1 MKVWHIVP
9 KQELLIPLDA
19 DHTVCVEEICVSPAE
34 HAWQVRTQSDR
45 AVADM
50 TLLRRKV
57 CSRLALTGKVDVVH
71 QVMAIHH
78 GGDLPLAAAGD
89 DEGLRSVANVYTD
102 DLDGYDIPHEDCYDS
117 LYEEDAELFDEDYKK
132 ACKAA
137 CDGGSS
143 RSSSAPAGGG
153 GGAGASGDGG
163 NGRVWYGKAFGGD
176 VTPITEI
183 LGEERNNVVIKGK
196 IVKLEFRELKSK
208 RILLS
213 FQIADSTNGISARQF
228 LTVGNGGGKFR
239 QKNAMSADEYAT
251 FSQRMKVGAY
261 VRMRG
266 DVVYDTY
273 VNDYVFNANDIMAD
287 DEGVTVEREDNNPT
301 PRVELHLHTVM
312 SDMDALIT
320 VKQLIKTIKKWG
332 HPAIAVTD
340 HGVVQSFPLLQELST
355 DKTNNIKVI
364 YGMEGYLFDEKID
377 QSYHIIILAKNQ
389 VGIRNLYKLVSISHL
404 KYIYRGRPRIPRA
417 VLNEYREGLILGS
430 ACEAGELVRSMVQ
443 KKLPYEELKKIADYY
458 DYLEIQPLTNNSFLV
473 REGYVPDDEGLR
485 DINRTILRIG
495 DELGKMTVATC
506 DAHFL
511 NPEDKIYREILM
523 TGKGFKDA
531 QFQPDLYLRTT
542 DEMLEEFAYLGEE
555 RAREVVITN
564 PNKVNDMIGDV
575 RPVPKET
582 LYFPQI
588 AGSSEALKSMCYE
601 KAHKIYGDPLPQIVE
616 DRLIEE
622 FTSILGHGFGVLYY
636 IAHKLVKHSN
646 DDGYLVGSRGSVGSS
661 FVATMSDVTEVN
673 PLPPHYVCPN
683 CQWSQFFTKG
693 EVGGGFDLPDKKC
706 PHCGADLHK
715 DGHNIPF
722 AIFLGF
728 DGDKVPDI
736 DLNFSGEYHPKAH
749 KYTEELFGKDNVFR
763 AGTIGAVKD
772 KTAYGYVMKW
782 AAARGMQVNDA
793 YVNSLVSG
801 CTGVKSTTGQHPG
814 GVMVIP
820 RDMDVHHF
828 TPVQYPANKK
838 DSGII
843 TTHFDYHS
851 IEGRLV
857 KLDILGHD
865 DPTVIRMLEDMTGVD
880 AKTIPFDDPATMSLF
895 SSPKA
900 LGVTE
905 EELGSKVGSLGIPEF
920 GTSFVRKMLVDTKPK
935 TFSELV
941 RISGFSHGTDVWLNN
956 AQDLITSGTVQ
967 LKEAISTRD
976 DIMNYLIQHGIKPKT
991 SFKVME
997 NVRKG
1002 KGIDKLNKLGQ
1013 KTSNYEEELKEG
1025 HIPQWFI
1032 DSCHKIGYLFP
1043 RAHAVA
1049 YVMMAFRIAWFK
1061 INYPLAYY
1069 AAFFTIRAKAFKL
1082 SAMIHGLEGQRQA
1095 MKDIMAKG
1103 KSATKIDMD
1112 LYSSLE
1118 LAVEMSLRGYS
1129 FMNVDISR
1137 SDATRFTIC
1146 EGKILPPFTAIDGL
1160 GVSVAEQIVS
1170 ARSEAPFS
1178 SKADLKIRGK
1188 VPQPALELMAEEG
1201 CLGDLPED
1209 EQIDLFA
1216 M

>member
-9 KQELLIPLDA
+9 KQELMIPIA
-19 DHTVCVEEICVSPAE
+19 DGQYAAVEEICASHMGKKWHV
-34 HAWQVRTQSDR
+34 QMQSACEISDMDGLKN
-45 AVADM
+45 AVCRQ
-50 TLLRRKV
+50 LSLE
-57 CSRLALTGKVDVVH
+57 GEVDVACRVA
-71 QVMAIHH
+71 AIHH
-78 GGDLPLAAAGD
+78 GGDMPLALPED
-89 DEGLRSVANVYTD
+89 DPIHEIASISVD
-102 DLDGYDIPHEDCYDS
+102 DMDGYDIPHEDCYESIYSEDDD
-117 LYEEDAELFDEDYKK
+117 LYDEEYRK
-132 ACKAA
+132 ACKSAEN
-137 CDGGSS
+137 GETLGSTS
-143 RSSSAPAGGG
+143 RSAPAGGSENSRVWLG
-153 GGAGASGDGG
+153 RAFSGDVLSI
-163 NGRVWYGKAFGGD
+163 ND
-176 VTPITEI
+176 VQ
-183 LGEERNNVVIKGK
+183 GEERNDVIFRGKVVK
-196 IVKLEFRELKSK
+196 VEFRELKSK
-208 RILLS
+208 RILLT
-213 FQIADSTNGISARQF
+213 FQLADASNGISAK
-228 LTVGNGGGKFR
+228 KFIDVTSQAAGSKYR
-239 QKNAMSADEYAT
+239 RKNTMTADEYDHLT
-251 FSQRMKVGAY
+251 QQLRTGAH
-261 VRMRG
+261 VRVRG
-266 DVVYDTY
+266 NVQYDNY
-273 VNDYVFNANDIMAD
+273 QNDYVLNVNDIIA
-287 DEGVTVEREDNNPT
+287 DEGNTVEREDHNPT

-320 VKQLIKTIKKWG
+320 VKQLIKTVKKWH

-340 HGVVQSFPLLQELST
+340 HGVVQSFPLLQEIST

-364 YGMEGYLFDEKID
+364 YGMEGYLFDDKID

-404 KYIYRGRPRIPRA
+404 KYIYRGRPRIPRS

-458 DYLEIQPLTNNSFLV
+458 DYLEIQPITNNQFLV
-473 REGYVPDDEGLR
+473 REGFVADDEGLR
-485 DINRTILRIG
+485 NINRTILKIG

-531 QFQPDLYLRTT
+531 QYQPDLYFRTT
-542 DEMLEEFAYLGEE
+542 DEMLAEFSYLGEE

-564 PNKVNDMIGDV
+564 PNKVNDWIDHV

-588 AGSSEALKSMCYE
+588 AGSSEALKNMCYE
-601 KAHKIYGDPLPQIVE
+601 KAHQIYGDPLPQIVA
-616 DRLIEE
+616 DRLTEE
-622 FTSILGHGFGVLYY
+622 LTSILGHGFGVLYY

-661 FVATMSDVTEVN
+661 FVATMSDITEVN
-673 PLPPHYVCPN
+673 PLPPHYVCPH
-683 CQWSQFFTKG
+683 CQYSQFFTKG
-693 EVGGGFDLPDKKC
+693 EVGGGFDLPDKSC
-706 PHCGADLHK
+706 PHCGTSLQK
-715 DGHNIPF
+715 NGHNIPF

-782 AAARGMQVNDA
+782 AEARGINVNDA
-793 YVNSLVSG
+793 YINSLVNG

-828 TPVQYPANKK
+828 TPVQYPANKR

-865 DPTVIRMLEDMTGVD
+865 DPTVIRMLEDMTGVS
-880 AKTIPFDDPATMSLF
+880 AKTISFDDPETMSLF
-895 SSPKA
+895 SSTKA
-900 LGVTE
+900 LGITPE
-905 EELGSKVGSLGIPEF
+905 QLGSKVGSLGIPEF
-920 GTSFVRKMLVDTKPK
+920 GTAFVRKMLVDTHPK

-956 AQDLITSGTVQ
+956 AQDLITSGTVP
-967 LKEAISTRD
+967 LKEAVSTRD
-976 DIMNYLIQHGIKPKT
+976 DIMNYLIQHDIKPKT

-1013 KTSNYEEELKEG
+1013 KTTDYEGELKAG

-1032 DSCHKIGYLFP
+1032 DSCQKIGYLFP

-1082 SAMIHGLEGQRQA
+1082 TAMIHGLEGQRQA
-1095 MKDIMAKG
+1095 MKAIEAKG
-1103 KSATKIDMD
+1103 KSASKIEQD
-1112 LYSSLE
+1112 LYASLE
-1118 LAVEMSLRGYS
+1118 LAVEMSLRGFS
-1129 FMNVDISR
+1129 FMNVDIRHS
-1137 SDATRFTIC
+1137 AAAQFTIC
-1146 EGKILPPFTAIDGL
+1146 DGKILPPLTAIDGL
-1160 GVSVAEQIVS
+1160 GENVAEQIVT
-1170 ARSEAPFS
+1170 ARAKAPFS
-1178 SKADLKIRGK
+1178 SKADLKLRGK
-1188 VPQPALELMAEEG
+1188 ASQSLVDIMTEEG

>member
-1 MKVWHIVP
+1 MKIWHIVP
-9 KQELLIPLDA
+9 KKEFSIAIDDSHNVLV
-19 DHTVCVEEICVSPAE
+19 HEICAE
-34 HAWQVRTQSDR
+34 DPGPRWHVRTKSDWPVTDTDVLKQ
-45 AVADM
+45 AVCQALQLPGDV
-50 TLLRRKV
+50 TLENEVEFIR
-57 CSRLALTGKVDVVH
+57 
-71 QVMAIHH
+71 H
-78 GGDLPLAAAGD
+78 GGDIPLSQTEA
-89 DEGLRSVANVYTD
+89 EWNSVAQVSCD
-102 DLDGYDIPHEDCYDS
+102 DMDGYSIPHEDIYDVN
-117 LYEEDAELFDEDYKK
+117 DDEDWLKDDPEYQK
-132 ACKAA
+132 ACAA
-137 CDGGSS
+137 AAGNGKESSTANHSSKKGNGSS
-143 RSSSAPAGGG
+143 PTKSDS
-153 GGAGASGDGG
+153 
-163 NGRVWYGKAFGGD
+163 RVWLGKYVDGD
-176 VTPITEI
+176 VTPINDVM
-183 LGEERNNVVIKGK
+183 GEERPDVIFRGK
-196 IVKLEFRELKSK
+196 LVKVEFRETKTK
-208 RILLS
+208 RIILN
-213 FQIADSTNGISARQF
+213 FQMADKTNGISAQKF
-228 LTVGNGGGKFR
+228 LDIGGGSNSKYR
-239 QKNAMSADEYAT
+239 RRNMITAEELDALKGN
-251 FSQRMKVGAY
+251 MKEGTW
-261 VRMRG
+261 VRVHG
-266 DVVYDTY
+266 DVKFSDYL
-273 VNDYVFNANDIMAD
+273 NDYVLNVDSIMPSKGGA
-287 DEGVTVEREDNNPT
+287 VEREDTNPT

-320 VKQLIKTIKKWG
+320 VKQLIKTVKKWH

-340 HGVVQSFPLLQELST
+340 HGVVQSFPLLQEIST
-355 DKTNNIKVI
+355 DKTNNVKVI
-364 YGMEGYLFDEKID
+364 YGMEGYLFDTKID
-377 QSYHIIILAKNQ
+377 ESYHIVILAKNQ
-389 VGIRNLYKLVSISHL
+389 IGIRNLYKLVSISHL

-443 KKLPYEELKKIADYY
+443 KQLPYEQLLKIASYY
-458 DYLEIQPLTNNSFLV
+458 DYLEIQPLTNNQFLV
-473 REGYVPDDEGLR
+473 REGLVKDEEGLR
-485 DINRTILRIG
+485 NINRTIIRLA

-531 QFQPDLYLRTT
+531 QYQPDLYFRTT
-542 DEMLEEFAYLGEE
+542 DEMLKEFSYLGED

-564 PNKVNDMIGDV
+564 PNKINDMIDDV

-588 AGSSEALKSMCYE
+588 AGSSEALKKMCYD
-601 KAHKIYGDPLPQIVE
+601 KAHQIYGDPLPQIVE
-616 DRLIEE
+616 DRLTEE

-661 FVATMSDVTEVN
+661 FVATMSDITEVN
-673 PLPPHYVCPN
+673 PLPPHYVCPQ
-683 CQWSQFFTKG
+683 CQYSEFFTYG
-693 EVGGGFDLPDKKC
+693 EYGGGFDLPDKKC
-706 PHCGADLHK
+706 PKCGAELK
-715 DGHNIPF
+715 KNGHNIPF

-763 AGTIGAVKD
+763 AGTTGVVQD

-782 AAARGMQVNDA
+782 ADARGIKVNDA
-793 YVNSLVSG
+793 YVNSLVAG
-801 CTGVKSTTGQHPG
+801 CTGVKNTTGQHPG

-865 DPTVIRMLEDMTGVD
+865 DPTVIRMLEDLTGIK
-880 AKTIPFDDPATMSLF
+880 ATTIPFDDPATMSLF
-895 SSPKA
+895 SSTKA
-900 LGVTE
+900 LGLTP
-905 EELGSKVGSLGIPEF
+905 EELGSQVGSLGIPEF
-920 GTSFVRKMLVDTKPK
+920 GTPFVRQMLVDTKPK

-956 AQDLITSGTVQ
+956 AQDLIRDKVVP
-967 LKEAISTRD
+967 LKEAVSTRD

-1002 KGIDKLNKLGQ
+1002 KGIDKLNKAGQ
-1013 KTSNYEEELKEG
+1013 KTTDYEGELKAG
-1025 HIPQWFI
+1025 NIPQWFI

-1049 YVMMAFRIAWFK
+1049 YVMMAFRIAWYK

-1082 SAMIHGLEGQRQA
+1082 SAMIHGLDTQVKV
-1095 MKDIMAKG
+1095 MKEIKAQG
-1103 KSATKIDMD
+1103 KSASKIDQD
-1112 LYSSLE
+1112 LYSALE
-1118 LAVEMSLRGYS
+1118 LAKEMSLRGYS
-1129 FMNVDISR
+1129 FMNVDIKR
-1137 SDATRFTIC
+1137 SAATKFTVC
-1146 EGKILPPFTAIDGL
+1146 DGKILPPFTAIDGL
-1160 GVSVAEQIVS
+1160 GANVAEQIVA
-1170 ARSEAPFS
+1170 ARDERPFT

-1188 VPQPALELMAEEG
+1188 VSKSLVDAMTTEG
-1201 CLGDLPED
+1201 CLDDLPED
-1209 EQIDLFA
+1209 EQLDLFA

>member
-9 KQELLIPLDA
+9 KNDILIPVDGGRSVTVASIAA
-19 DHTVCVEEICVSPAE
+19 DLAG
-34 HAWQVRTQSDR
+34 HAWHVRTESPY
-45 AVADM
+45 AIGDM
-50 TLLRRKV
+50 DLLRDRVSRKLGLDGTV
-57 CSRLALTGKVDVVH
+57 SVEHRVTSVF
-71 QVMAIHH
+71 H
-78 GGDLPLAAAGD
+78 GGDMSLAVPDNDPL
-89 DEGLRSVANVYTD
+89 RQVADISTD
-102 DLDGYDIPHEDCYDS
+102 DMEGYGIPHEDCYDS
-117 LYEEDAELFDEDYKK
+117 IYDVDDELYADEDYKK
-132 ACKAA
+132 ACQSASQPGTGSTRT
-137 CDGGSS
+137 GGK
-143 RSSSAPAGGG
+143 
-153 GGAGASGDGG
+153 ASGTKTGG
-163 NGRVWYGKAFGGD
+163 DSRVWMGRAFGGD
-176 VTPITEI
+176 VVAINDV
-183 LGEERNNVVIKGK
+183 LGEEQNDVILKGK
-196 IVKLEFRELKSK
+196 VVKVEFRELKSK
-208 RILLS
+208 RILLT
-213 FQIADSTNGISARQF
+213 FQMADSTNGISAKKF
-228 LTVGNGGGKFR
+228 LDVSNQGGGGKFR
-239 QKNAMSADEYAT
+239 RKNTLTPEEYDNLV
-251 FSQRMKVGAY
+251 KKLKPGVY
-261 VRMRG
+261 VRVHG
-266 DVVYDTY
+266 NIQYDNY
-273 VNDYVFNANDIMAD
+273 QNDYVLMAYD
-287 DEGVTVEREDNNPT
+287 MMEADGGTVEREDHNPT

-332 HPAIAVTD
+332 HPAVAVTD
-340 HGVVQSFPLLQELST
+340 HGVVQSFPLLQEIST
-355 DKTNNIKVI
+355 DKTNNVKVI
-364 YGMEGYLFDEKID
+364 YGMEGYLFDDKID

-389 VGIRNLYKLVSISHL
+389 IGIRNLYKLVSISHL

-417 VLNEYREGLILGS
+417 VLSEYREGLILGS

-443 KKLPYEELKKIADYY
+443 KKLPYEELKKIASFY
-458 DYLEIQPLTNNSFLV
+458 DYLEIQPLTNNGFLV
-473 REGYVPDDEGLR
+473 REGFVADEEGLR
-485 DINRTILRIG
+485 DINRTILKLG
-495 DELGKMTVATC
+495 DDLGKLTVATC
-506 DAHFL
+506 DAHFM

-531 QFQPDLYLRTT
+531 EFQPDLYLRTT
-542 DEMLEEFAYLGEE
+542 DEMLAEFAYLGEE

-564 PNKVNDMIGDV
+564 PNKINDMIDDC

-588 AGSSEALKSMCYE
+588 AGSSEALKNMCYK
-601 KAHKIYGDPLPQIVE
+601 KAHEIYGDPLPKIVE
-616 DRLIEE
+616 DRLEEE

-661 FVATMSDVTEVN
+661 FVATMSDITEVN
-673 PLPPHYVCPN
+673 PLPPHYVCPK
-683 CQWSQFFTKG
+683 CQWSEFFTHG
-693 EVGGGFDLPDKKC
+693 EVGGGFDLPDKVCPKC
-706 PHCGADLHK
+706 GTPLHK
-715 DGHNIPF
+715 NGHNIPF

-782 AAARGMQVNDA
+782 AEAKGIKVNDA
-793 YVNSLVSG
+793 YVNSLVAG
-801 CTGVKSTTGQHPG
+801 CTGIKNTTGQHPG

-865 DPTVIRMLEDMTGVD
+865 DPTVIRMLEDMTGIK
-880 AKTIPFDDPATMSLF
+880 ATTIPFDDPATLSLF
-895 SSPKA
+895 SSTKA
-900 LGVTE
+900 LGVTP

-920 GTSFVRKMLVDTKPK
+920 GTSFVRQMLVDTKPK

-956 AQDLITSGTVQ
+956 AQDLITSGTVP
-967 LKEAISTRD
+967 LKEAVSTRD

-1013 KTSNYEEELKEG
+1013 KTTDYEGELKAG

-1049 YVMMAFRIAWFK
+1049 YVMMAFRIAWYK
-1061 INYPLAYY
+1061 INQPLAYY
-1069 AAFFTIRAKAFKL
+1069 CAFLTIRAKAFKL
-1082 SAMIHGLEGQRQA
+1082 SAMIHGLEGQERA
-1095 MKDIMAKG
+1095 MKEIAAKG
-1103 KSATKIDMD
+1103 KSASKIEQD
-1112 LYSSLE
+1112 LYSALE
-1118 LAVEMSLRGYS
+1118 LAKEMSLRGFS
-1129 FMNVDISR
+1129 FMNVDINR
-1137 SDATRFTIC
+1137 SAATKFTIC
-1146 EGKILPPFTAIDGL
+1146 DGKILPPFTAIDGL
-1160 GVSVAEQIVS
+1160 GANVAEQIVS
-1170 ARSEAPFS
+1170 AREQAPFS
-1178 SKADLKIRGK
+1178 SKADLKMRGK
-1188 VPQPALELMAEEG
+1188 VSQSLVDVMSQEG

>member
-1 MKVWHIVP
+1 M
-9 KQELLIPLDA
+9 
-19 DHTVCVEEICVSPAE
+19 
-34 HAWQVRTQSDR
+34 
-45 AVADM
+45 
-50 TLLRRKV
+50 
-57 CSRLALTGKVDVVH
+57 
-71 QVMAIHH
+71 
-78 GGDLPLAAAGD
+78 
-89 DEGLRSVANVYTD
+89 
-102 DLDGYDIPHEDCYDS
+102 
-117 LYEEDAELFDEDYKK
+117 
-132 ACKAA
+132 
-137 CDGGSS
+137 
-143 RSSSAPAGGG
+143 
-153 GGAGASGDGG
+153 
-163 NGRVWYGKAFGGD
+163 
-176 VTPITEI
+176 
-183 LGEERNNVVIKGK
+183 
-196 IVKLEFRELKSK
+196 
-208 RILLS
+208 
-213 FQIADSTNGISARQF
+213 
-228 LTVGNGGGKFR
+228 
-239 QKNAMSADEYAT
+239 
-251 FSQRMKVGAY
+251 
-261 VRMRG
+261 
-266 DVVYDTY
+266 
-273 VNDYVFNANDIMAD
+273 
-287 DEGVTVEREDNNPT
+287 
-301 PRVELHLHTVM
+301 
-312 SDMDALIT
+312 
-320 VKQLIKTIKKWG
+320 
-332 HPAIAVTD
+332 
-340 HGVVQSFPLLQELST
+340 
-355 DKTNNIKVI
+355 
-364 YGMEGYLFDEKID
+364 
-377 QSYHIIILAKNQ
+377 
-389 VGIRNLYKLVSISHL
+389 
-404 KYIYRGRPRIPRA
+404 
-417 VLNEYREGLILGS
+417 
-430 ACEAGELVRSMVQ
+430 
-443 KKLPYEELKKIADYY
+443 
-458 DYLEIQPLTNNSFLV
+458 
-473 REGYVPDDEGLR
+473 
-485 DINRTILRIG
+485 
-495 DELGKMTVATC
+495 
-506 DAHFL
+506 
-511 NPEDKIYREILM
+511 
-523 TGKGFKDA
+523 
-531 QFQPDLYLRTT
+531 
-542 DEMLEEFAYLGEE
+542 
-555 RAREVVITN
+555 
-564 PNKVNDMIGDV
+564 
-575 RPVPKET
+575 
-582 LYFPQI
+582 
-588 AGSSEALKSMCYE
+588 
-601 KAHKIYGDPLPQIVE
+601 
-616 DRLIEE
+616 
-622 FTSILGHGFGVLYY
+622 
-636 IAHKLVKHSN
+636 
-646 DDGYLVGSRGSVGSS
+646 
-661 FVATMSDVTEVN
+661 
-673 PLPPHYVCPN
+673 
-683 CQWSQFFTKG
+683 
-693 EVGGGFDLPDKKC
+693 
-706 PHCGADLHK
+706 
-715 DGHNIPF
+715 
-722 AIFLGF
+722 
-728 DGDKVPDI
+728 
-736 DLNFSGEYHPKAH
+736 NFSGEYHPKAH

-895 SSPKA
+895 STPKA

-1095 MKDIMAKG
+1095 MKDILAKG

>member
-9 KQELLIPLDA
+9 KNDILIPVDGGQ
-19 DHTVCVEEICVSPAE
+19 TV
-34 HAWQVRTQSDR
+34 
-45 AVADM
+45 AVASIAADVEGHWWKVKTESSYALGDM
-50 TLLRRKV
+50 DLLRDRVCRKLGLEGNV
-57 CSRLALTGKVDVVH
+57 SVEH
-71 QVMAIHH
+71 QVTSVFH
-78 GGDLPLAAAGD
+78 GGDMSLAVPENDPLRQIAD
-89 DEGLRSVANVYTD
+89 ISTD
-102 DLDGYDIPHEDCYDS
+102 DLEGYGIPHEDSYEALYDVDEE
-117 LYEEDAELFDEDYKK
+117 LYQDEDYKK
-132 ACKAA
+132 ACQCASVSSCSVTKESKGSGTKT
-137 CDGGSS
+137 GGDS
-143 RSSSAPAGGG
+143 
-153 GGAGASGDGG
+153 
-163 NGRVWYGKAFGGD
+163 RVWMGRAFGGQPVPIND
-176 VTPITEI
+176 V
-183 LGEERNNVVIKGK
+183 LGEEQNDVVLQGK
-196 IVKLEFRELKSK
+196 VVKVEFRELKSK
-208 RILLS
+208 RILLT
-213 FQIADSTNGISARQF
+213 FQMADSTNGISAKKF
-228 LTVGNGGGKFR
+228 LDVSNQGGGGKFR
-239 QKNAMSADEYAT
+239 RKNTMTPEEYDCLKT
-251 FSQRMKVGAY
+251 KLQPGAY
-261 VRMRG
+261 VRIHG
-266 DVVYDTY
+266 NIQYDNY
-273 VNDYVFNANDIMAD
+273 QNDYVFMAYD
-287 DEGVTVEREDNNPT
+287 MMAADGGTVEREDNNPT

-320 VKQLIKTIKKWG
+320 VKQLIKTVKKWH
-332 HPAIAVTD
+332 HPAVAVTD
-340 HGVVQSFPLLQELST
+340 HGVVQSFPLLQEIST
-355 DKTNNIKVI
+355 DKSNGVKVI
-364 YGMEGYLFDEKID
+364 YGVEGYLFDDKID

-389 VGIRNLYKLVSISHL
+389 TGIRNLYKLVSISHL

-417 VLNEYREGLILGS
+417 VLDEYREGLILGS

-458 DYLEIQPLTNNSFLV
+458 DYLEIQPLTNNGFLV
-473 REGYVPDDEGLR
+473 REGYVADEEGLR
-485 DINRTILRIG
+485 DINRTILKIG

-506 DAHFL
+506 DAHFM

-531 QFQPDLYLRTT
+531 EFQPDLYLRTT
-542 DEMLEEFAYLGEE
+542 DEMLEEFSYLGED

-564 PNKVNDMIGDV
+564 PNKVNDMIDDC
-575 RPVPKET
+575 RPIPKET

-588 AGSSEALKSMCYE
+588 AGSSEALKHMCYE
-601 KAHKIYGDPLPQIVE
+601 KAHEIYGTPLPKVVE
-616 DRLIEE
+616 DRLEEE

-661 FVATMSDVTEVN
+661 FVATMSGITEVN
-673 PLPPHYVCPN
+673 PLPPHYVCPK
-683 CQWSQFFTKG
+683 CHWSHFYTKG
-693 EVGGGFDLPDKKC
+693 EYGGGFDLPDKTC
-706 PHCGADLHK
+706 PECGEPLLK
-715 DGHNIPF
+715 NGHNIPF

-782 AAARGMQVNDA
+782 AEAKGIKVNDA

-801 CTGVKSTTGQHPG
+801 CTGIKNTTGQHPG

-865 DPTVIRMLEDMTGVD
+865 DPTVIRMLEDMTHIK
-880 AKTIPFDDPATMSLF
+880 ATTIPFDDPATMSLF
-895 SSPKA
+895 SSTKA
-900 LGVTE
+900 LGVTP

-920 GTSFVRKMLVDTKPK
+920 GTSFVRQMLVDTKPK

-956 AQDLITSGTVQ
+956 AQDLITSGTVP
-967 LKEAISTRD
+967 LKEAVSTRD
-976 DIMNYLIQHGIKPKT
+976 DIMNYLIEHGIKPKT

-1002 KGIDKLNKLGQ
+1002 KGIDKPNKLGQ
-1013 KTSNYEEELKEG
+1013 KTTDYEGELKEG

-1032 DSCHKIGYLFP
+1032 ESCQKIAYLFP

-1049 YVMMAFRIAWFK
+1049 YVMMAFRIAWYK
-1061 INYPLAYY
+1061 INQPLAYY
-1069 AAFFTIRAKAFKL
+1069 CAYFTIRAKAFKL
-1082 SAMIHGLEGQRQA
+1082 SAMIHGLEGQERA
-1095 MKDIMAKG
+1095 MKTIAAKG
-1103 KSATKIDMD
+1103 KSASKIEQD
-1112 LYSSLE
+1112 LYSALE
-1118 LAVEMSLRGYS
+1118 LAKEMSLRGFS
-1129 FMNVDISR
+1129 FLNVDLNR
-1137 SDATRFTIC
+1137 SAATKFTIC
-1146 EGKILPPFTAIDGL
+1146 DGKILPPFTAIDGL
-1160 GVSVAEQIVS
+1160 GANVAEQIVA
-1170 ARSEAPFS
+1170 AREAAPFS
-1178 SKADLKIRGK
+1178 SKADLKMRGK
-1188 VPQPALELMAEEG
+1188 VSQSLIDTMSEEG

>member
-1 MKVWHIVP
+1 MKIWHIVP
-9 KQELLIPLDA
+9 KKEFSIAIDDSHNVLV
-19 DHTVCVEEICVSPAE
+19 HEICAE
-34 HAWQVRTQSDR
+34 DPGPRWHVRTKSDWPVTDTDVLKQ
-45 AVADM
+45 AVCQALQLPGDV
-50 TLLRRKV
+50 TLENEVEFIR
-57 CSRLALTGKVDVVH
+57 
-71 QVMAIHH
+71 H
-78 GGDLPLAAAGD
+78 GGDIPLSQTEA
-89 DEGLRSVANVYTD
+89 EWNSVAQVSCD
-102 DLDGYDIPHEDCYDS
+102 DMDGYSIPHEDIYDVN
-117 LYEEDAELFDEDYKK
+117 DDEDWLKDDPEYQK
-132 ACKAA
+132 ACAA
-137 CDGGSS
+137 AAGNGKESSTANHSSKKGNGSS
-143 RSSSAPAGGG
+143 HTKSDS
-153 GGAGASGDGG
+153 
-163 NGRVWYGKAFGGD
+163 RVWLGKYVDGD
-176 VTPITEI
+176 VTPINDVM
-183 LGEERNNVVIKGK
+183 GEERPDVIFRGK
-196 IVKLEFRELKSK
+196 LVKVEFRETKTK
-208 RILLS
+208 RIILN
-213 FQIADSTNGISARQF
+213 FQMADKTNGISAQKF
-228 LTVGNGGGKFR
+228 LDIGGSSNSKYRRRNMITAEELDALKGN
-239 QKNAMSADEYAT
+239 
-251 FSQRMKVGAY
+251 MKEGTW
-261 VRMRG
+261 VRVHG
-266 DVVYDTY
+266 DVKFSDYL
-273 VNDYVFNANDIMAD
+273 NDYVLNVDSIMPSKGGA
-287 DEGVTVEREDNNPT
+287 VEREDTNPT

-320 VKQLIKTIKKWG
+320 VKQLIKTVKKWH

-340 HGVVQSFPLLQELST
+340 HGVVQSFPLLQEIST
-355 DKTNNIKVI
+355 DKTNNVKVI
-364 YGMEGYLFDEKID
+364 YGMEGYLFDTKID
-377 QSYHIIILAKNQ
+377 ESYHIVILAKNQ
-389 VGIRNLYKLVSISHL
+389 IGIRNLYKLVSISHL

-443 KKLPYEELKKIADYY
+443 KQLPYEQLLKIASYY
-458 DYLEIQPLTNNSFLV
+458 DYLEIQPLTNNQFLV
-473 REGYVPDDEGLR
+473 REGLVQDEEGLR
-485 DINRTILRIG
+485 NINRTIIHLA
-495 DELGKMTVATC
+495 DELGKMAVATC

-531 QFQPDLYLRTT
+531 QYQPDLYFRTT
-542 DEMLEEFAYLGEE
+542 DEMLKEFSYLGED

-564 PNKVNDMIGDV
+564 PNKINDMIDDV

-588 AGSSEALKSMCYE
+588 AGSSEALKKMCYD
-601 KAHKIYGDPLPQIVE
+601 KAHQIYGDPLPQIVE
-616 DRLIEE
+616 DRLTEE

-661 FVATMSDVTEVN
+661 FVATMSDITEVN
-673 PLPPHYVCPN
+673 PLPPHYVCPQ
-683 CQWSQFFTKG
+683 CQYSEFFTHG
-693 EVGGGFDLPDKKC
+693 EYGGGFDLPDKKC
-706 PHCGADLHK
+706 PKCGAELK
-715 DGHNIPF
+715 KNGHNIPF

-763 AGTIGAVKD
+763 AGTTGVVQD

-782 AAARGMQVNDA
+782 ADARGIKVNDA
-793 YVNSLVSG
+793 YVNSLVAG
-801 CTGVKSTTGQHPG
+801 CTGVKNTTGQHPG

-865 DPTVIRMLEDMTGVD
+865 DPTVIRMLEDLTGIK
-880 AKTIPFDDPATMSLF
+880 ATTIPFDDPATMSLF
-895 SSPKA
+895 SSTKA
-900 LGVTE
+900 LGLTP
-905 EELGSKVGSLGIPEF
+905 EELGSQVGSLGIPEF
-920 GTSFVRKMLVDTKPK
+920 GTPFVRQMLVDTKPK

-956 AQDLITSGTVQ
+956 AQDLIRDKVVP
-967 LKEAISTRD
+967 LKEAVSTRD

-1002 KGIDKLNKLGQ
+1002 KGIDKLNKAGQ
-1013 KTSNYEEELKEG
+1013 KTTDYEGELKAG
-1025 HIPQWFI
+1025 NIPQWFI

-1049 YVMMAFRIAWFK
+1049 YVMMAFRIAWYK

-1082 SAMIHGLEGQRQA
+1082 SAMIHGLDTQVKV
-1095 MKDIMAKG
+1095 MKEIKAQG
-1103 KSATKIDMD
+1103 KSASKIDQD
-1112 LYSSLE
+1112 LYSALE
-1118 LAVEMSLRGYS
+1118 LAKEMSLRGYS
-1129 FMNVDISR
+1129 FMNVDIKR
-1137 SDATRFTIC
+1137 SAATKFTVC
-1146 EGKILPPFTAIDGL
+1146 DGKILPPFTAIDGL
-1160 GVSVAEQIVS
+1160 GANVAEQIVA
-1170 ARSEAPFS
+1170 AREERPFT

-1188 VPQPALELMAEEG
+1188 VSKSLVDAMTTEG
-1201 CLGDLPED
+1201 CLDDLPED
-1209 EQIDLFA
+1209 EQLDLFA

>member
-1 MKVWHIVP
+1 MMKVWHIIP
-9 KQELLIPLDA
+9 KQDVYIPI
-19 DHTVCVEEICVSPAE
+19 TKSQRVRIEEICASPAGDSWHIKTQSEQAVSDLDVLRQSVRQYLSLPGQVQIE
-34 HAWQVRTQSDR
+34 HA
-45 AVADM
+45 
-50 TLLRRKV
+50 
-57 CSRLALTGKVDVVH
+57 VVPLY
-71 QVMAIHH
+71 H
-78 GGDLPLAAAGD
+78 GGDMGFEDIPEDDPLNSIAD
-89 DEGLRSVANVYTD
+89 ISVD
-102 DLDGYDIPHEDCYDS
+102 DLEGYDIPHEDCYDDLDD
-117 LYEEDAELFDEDYKK
+117 LYEDASDVLQDEDYKK

-137 CDGGSS
+137 EESPKSSGSGS
-143 RSSSAPAGGG
+143 TTAHSK
-153 GGAGASGDGG
+153 
-163 NGRVWYGKAFGGD
+163 VWLGKSFTGD
-176 VTPITEI
+176 VTPINDV
-183 LGEERNNVVIKGK
+183 LGEERNGVIFRGKVVQ
-196 IVKLEFRELKSK
+196 VEFRELKSK
-208 RILLS
+208 RILLT
-213 FQIADSTNGISARQF
+213 FQMADKTNGIAAKKFIDVAKSS
-228 LTVGNGGGKFR
+228 GKYR
-239 QKNAMSADEYAT
+239 RRNSMTPEEYDWLVQNLQK
-251 FSQRMKVGAY
+251 GAY
-261 VRMRG
+261 IRVRG
-266 DVVYDTY
+266 DVQYDTY
-273 VNDYVFNANDIMAD
+273 QNDYVLNVYDLMTDQGDTI
-287 DEGVTVEREDNNPT
+287 EREDNNPT

-320 VKQLIKTIKKWG
+320 VKQLIKTIKKWH
-332 HPAIAVTD
+332 HPAVAVTD
-340 HGVVQSFPLLQELST
+340 HGVVQSFPLLQEISR
-355 DKTNNIKVI
+355 DKTNNVKVI
-364 YGMEGYLFDEKID
+364 YGMEGYLFDDNINT
-377 QSYHIIILAKNQ
+377 SYHIIILAKNQ

-430 ACEAGELVRSMVQ
+430 ACEAGELIRSMVQ
-443 KKLPYEELKKIADYY
+443 KKLPYEELKKIAAYY
-458 DYLEIQPLTNNSFLV
+458 DYLEIQPITNNGFLV
-473 REGYVPDDEGLR
+473 REGYVKDDEGLR
-485 DINRTILRIG
+485 DINRTIVKLG
-495 DELGKMTVATC
+495 DDLGKMTCATC
-506 DAHFL
+506 DAHFM

-531 QFQPDLYLRTT
+531 QYQPELYLRTT
-542 DEMLEEFAYLGEE
+542 DEMLKEFAYLGED

-564 PNKVNDMIGDV
+564 PNKVNDMIEDV
-575 RPVPKET
+575 KPVPKET

-588 AGSSEALKSMCYE
+588 AGSSEALKDMCYK
-601 KAHKIYGDPLPQIVE
+601 KAHEIYGDPLPKVVE
-616 DRLIEE
+616 DRLTEE

-661 FVATMSDVTEVN
+661 FVATMSDITEVN
-673 PLPPHYVCPN
+673 PLPPHYVCPH
-683 CQWSQFFTKG
+683 CQYSEFFTKG
-693 EVGGGFDLPDKKC
+693 EYGGGFDLPDKKC
-706 PHCGADLHK
+706 PKCGTPLLK
-715 DGHNIPF
+715 NGHNIPF

-782 AAARGMQVNDA
+782 AEKRGIKVNDA

-865 DPTVIRMLEDMTGVD
+865 DPTVIRMLEDLTGIK
-880 AKTIPFDDPATMSLF
+880 ATTIPFDDPETMSLF
-895 SSPKA
+895 SSTKA
-900 LGVTE
+900 LGVTPE
-905 EELGSKVGSLGIPEF
+905 MLGSKVGSLGIPEF
-920 GTSFVRKMLVDTKPK
+920 GTKFVRQMLVDTKPK

-956 AQDLITSGTVQ
+956 AQDLITSGTVP

-976 DIMNYLIQHGIKPKT
+976 DIMNYLIQHDIKPKT

-1013 KTSNYEEELKEG
+1013 KTTDYEGELKAG

-1049 YVMMAFRIAWFK
+1049 YVMMAFRIAWYK
-1061 INYPLAYY
+1061 INQPLAYY

-1082 SAMIHGLEGQRQA
+1082 SAMIGGLEVQQKA
-1095 MKDIMAKG
+1095 MKEIATKG
-1103 KSATKIDMD
+1103 KSASKIEQD
-1112 LYSSLE
+1112 LYSALE
-1118 LAVEMSLRGYS
+1118 LAVEMSLRGYE
-1129 FMNVDISR
+1129 FMNVDVRYSA
-1137 SDATRFTIC
+1137 ATKFTIRD
-1146 EGKILPPFTAIDGL
+1146 GKILPPFTAIDGL
-1160 GVSVAEQIVS
+1160 GESVAEQIVA
-1170 ARSEAPFS
+1170 ARDVQPFS
-1178 SKADLKIRGK
+1178 SKADLRIRGK
-1188 VPQPALELMAEEG
+1188 VGQTLIDVMAEEG

>member
-9 KQELLIPLDA
+9 KRELIIPLDGN
-19 DHTVCVEEICVSPAE
+19 DVCVEEICASPAE
-34 HAWQVRTQSDR
+34 QAWHVRVRSEG

-50 TLLRRKV
+50 ETLRAAV
-57 CSRLALTGKVDVVH
+57 CSRLSLKGAVTLEH
-71 QVMAIHH
+71 SCIPIRH
-78 GGDLPLAAAGD
+78 GGDIPLTEPDD
-89 DEGLRSVANVYTD
+89 DELLRSVANTQFD
-102 DLDGYDIPHEDCYDS
+102 EMDGYTIPHEDCYDH
-117 LYEEDAELFDEDYKK
+117 LYEEDEALYDEEYMK

-137 CDGGSS
+137 EGIAVKGPKKSGEGPS
-143 RSSSAPAGGG
+143 PGGG
-153 GGAGASGDGG
+153 NSGVLFGKSFSGDISAI
-163 NGRVWYGKAFGGD
+163 ND
-176 VTPITEI
+176 I
-183 LGEERNNVVIKGK
+183 LGEERNNVVVKGK
-196 IVKLEFRELKSK
+196 IVKVEFKELKSK
-208 RILLS
+208 RILLT
-213 FQIADSTNGISARQF
+213 FQIADRTNGISARRF
-228 LTVGNGGGKFR
+228 LEVANGGGKYKR
-239 QKNAMSADEYAT
+239 KNALTADEYET
-251 FSQRMKVGAY
+251 LTQRLQVGAY
-261 VRMRG
+261 VRLHG
-266 DVVYDTY
+266 DVVFDTY
-273 VNDYVFNANDIMAD
+273 VNDYVFSANDIMAD
-287 DEGVTVEREDNNPT
+287 EGDTVEREDTNPT

-320 VKQLIKTIKKWG
+320 VKQLIKTAKKWH

-340 HGVVQSFPLLQELST
+340 HGVVQSFPLLQEIST
-355 DKTNNIKVI
+355 DKTNNVKVI
-364 YGMEGYLFDEKID
+364 YGMEGYLFDEQID
-377 QSYHIIILAKNQ
+377 HSYHIIILAKNQ

-417 VLNEYREGLILGS
+417 VLDEYREGLLLGS

-443 KKLPYEELKKIADYY
+443 KKLPYEELKKIASYY
-458 DYLEIQPLTNNSFLV
+458 DYLEIQPLTNNEFLL
-473 REGYVPDDEGLR
+473 REGFVEDEEGLR
-485 DINRTILRIG
+485 NINRTILRIG

-542 DEMLEEFAYLGEE
+542 DEMLAEFAYLGEE

-564 PNKVNDMIGDV
+564 PNKINDMIEDV

-588 AGSSEALKSMCYE
+588 AGSSEALKNMCYE
-601 KAHKIYGDPLPQIVE
+601 KAHKIYGDPLPQIVA
-616 DRLIEE
+616 DRLDEE

-661 FVATMSDVTEVN
+661 FVATMSDITEVN
-673 PLPPHYVCPN
+673 PLPPHYVCPH
-683 CQWSQFFTKG
+683 CQWSEFYTKG
-693 EVGGGFDLPDKKC
+693 EVGGGFDLPDRKC
-706 PHCGADLHK
+706 PRCGSDLHK

-782 AAARGMQVNDA
+782 ADARGIKVNEA

-865 DPTVIRMLEDMTGVD
+865 DPTIIRMLEDMTGVD
-880 AKTIPFDDPATMSLF
+880 AKTIPFDDAATMSLF
-895 SSPKA
+895 RSPSA
-900 LGVTE
+900 LGITE

-920 GTSFVRKMLVDTKPK
+920 GTAFVRKMLVDTKPK
-935 TFSELV
+935 NFSELV

-956 AQDLITSGTVQ
+956 AQDLITSGTVE

-1002 KGIDKLNKLGQ
+1002 KGIDKLNKVGQ
-1013 KTSNYEEELKEG
+1013 KTTNYEEELKEG

-1095 MKDIMAKG
+1095 MKEIEAKG
-1103 KSATKIDMD
+1103 KSASKIDLD

-1129 FMNVDISR
+1129 FMNVDIRR

-1146 EGKILPPFTAIDGL
+1146 DGKILPPFTAIDGL
-1160 GVSVAEQIVS
+1160 GENVAEQIIS
-1170 ARSEAPFS
+1170 ARKEAPFS

-1188 VPQPALELMAEEG
+1188 VPQPALELMAAEG

>member
-1 MKVWHIVP
+1 M
-9 KQELLIPLDA
+9 E
-19 DHTVCVEEICVSPAE
+19 
-34 HAWQVRTQSDR
+34 
-45 AVADM
+45 
-50 TLLRRKV
+50 
-57 CSRLALTGKVDVVH
+57 
-71 QVMAIHH
+71 
-78 GGDLPLAAAGD
+78 
-89 DEGLRSVANVYTD
+89 
-102 DLDGYDIPHEDCYDS
+102 
-117 LYEEDAELFDEDYKK
+117 
-132 ACKAA
+132 
-137 CDGGSS
+137 
-143 RSSSAPAGGG
+143 AGGG
-153 GGAGASGDGG
+153 A
-163 NGRVWYGKAFGGD
+163 
-176 VTPITEI
+176 I
-183 LGEERNNVVIKGK
+183 
-196 IVKLEFRELKSK
+196 
-208 RILLS
+208 
-213 FQIADSTNGISARQF
+213 
-228 LTVGNGGGKFR
+228 
-239 QKNAMSADEYAT
+239 
-251 FSQRMKVGAY
+251 
-261 VRMRG
+261 
-266 DVVYDTY
+266 
-273 VNDYVFNANDIMAD
+273 
-287 DEGVTVEREDNNPT
+287 EREDHNPT

-320 VKQLIKTIKKWG
+320 VKQLIKTVKKWN

-340 HGVVQSFPLLQELST
+340 HGVVQSFPLLQEIST
-355 DKTNNIKVI
+355 DKTNNVKVI
-364 YGMEGYLFDEKID
+364 YGMEGYLFDTKID
-377 QSYHIIILAKNQ
+377 ESYHIILLAKNQ

-443 KKLPYEELKKIADYY
+443 KKLPYEELKKIASYY
-458 DYLEIQPLTNNSFLV
+458 DYLEIQPLTNNQFLV
-473 REGYVPDDEGLR
+473 REGWVADDEALR
-485 DINRTILRIG
+485 DINRTIIKIG

-531 QFQPDLYLRTT
+531 QFQPDLYFRTT
-542 DEMLEEFAYLGEE
+542 DEMLAEFAYLGEE

-564 PNKVNDMIGDV
+564 PNKVNAMIGDV

-588 AGSSEALKSMCYE
+588 AGSSEALKNMCYE
-601 KAHKIYGDPLPQIVE
+601 KAHRMYGDPLPQIVE
-616 DRLIEE
+616 DRLTEE

-661 FVATMSDVTEVN
+661 FVATMSDITEVN
-673 PLPPHYVCPN
+673 PLPPHYVCPH
-683 CQWSQFFTKG
+683 CQHSEFFTNG
-693 EVGGGFDLPDKKC
+693 EVGGGFDLPDKPC
-706 PHCGADLHK
+706 PVCGTLMHK

-763 AGTIGAVKD
+763 AGTIGAVKE

-782 AAARGMQVNDA
+782 AEAKGIKVNDA
-793 YVNSLVSG
+793 YINSLVSG
-801 CTGVKSTTGQHPG
+801 CTGIKNTTGQHPG

-865 DPTVIRMLEDMTGVD
+865 DPTVIRMLEDLTGIEATSV
-880 AKTIPFDDPATMSLF
+880 PFDDPETLSLF
-895 SSPKA
+895 SSTKA
-900 LGVTE
+900 LGVTPD
-905 EELGSKVGSLGIPEF
+905 ELGSKVGSFGIPEF
-920 GTSFVRKMLVDTKPK
+920 GTTFVRQMLVDTKPK

-956 AQDLITSGTVQ
+956 AQDLITSGTVP
-967 LKEAISTRD
+967 LKEAVSTRD
-976 DIMNYLIQHGIKPKT
+976 DIMNYLIQHHIKPKT

-1002 KGIDKLNKLGQ
+1002 RGIDKLNKLGQ
-1013 KTSNYEEELKEG
+1013 KTTDYEGELKAG
-1025 HIPQWFI
+1025 NIPQWFL

-1069 AAFFTIRAKAFKL
+1069 CAFFTIRAKAFKL
-1082 SAMIHGLEGQRQA
+1082 SAMIHGLDGQVQA
-1095 MKDIMAKG
+1095 MKEIACQREERFKDRTG
-1103 KSATKIDMD
+1103 SVFCT
-1112 LYSSLE
+1112 
-1118 LAVEMSLRGYS
+1118 G
-1129 FMNVDISR
+1129 IS
-1137 SDATRFTIC
+1137 
-1146 EGKILPPFTAIDGL
+1146 EGN
-1160 GVSVAEQIVS
+1160 E
-1170 ARSEAPFS
+1170 
-1178 SKADLKIRGK
+1178 
-1188 VPQPALELMAEEG
+1188 PAGIFLHEY
-1201 CLGDLPED
+1201 
-1209 EQIDLFA
+1209 
-1216 M
+1216 

>member
-9 KQELLIPLDA
+9 KNELNIPV
-19 DHTVCVEEICVSPAE
+19 HGRSICVKELCVADE
-34 HAWQVRTQSDR
+34 GKKWRLKTQSEWDIT
-45 AVADM
+45 DM
-50 TLLRRKV
+50 
-57 CSRLALTGKVDVVH
+57 AELTQVISSYLSIGGEVKLDH
-71 QVMAIHH
+71 QVLNIHH
-78 GGDLPLAAAGD
+78 GGDMPLDMEDGD
-89 DEGLRSVANVYTD
+89 PLSSVATISTD

-117 LYEEDAELFDEDYKK
+117 IYDEDDAVLYDEEYKK

-137 CDGGSS
+137 EEEPKKAKRSASS
-143 RSSSAPAGGG
+143 GHAVSTDS
-153 GGAGASGDGG
+153 
-163 NGRVWYGKAFGGD
+163 RVWLGKSFSGES
-176 VTPITEI
+176 TPITEV
-183 LGEERNNVVIKGK
+183 LTEERSDVIFKGK
-196 IVKLEFRELKSK
+196 IVKVDIREFDSGRV
-208 RILLS
+208 LLL
-213 FQIADSTNGISARQF
+213 FQIADKTNGISVKTF
-228 LTVGNGGGKFR
+228 LETGNKGGGKYR
-239 QKNAMSADEYAT
+239 RKNSLTPEEYACLK
-251 FSQRMKVGAY
+251 SKIAEGNY
-261 VRMRG
+261 VRVRG
-266 DVVYDTY
+266 NVQYDNFEKNF
-273 VNDYVFNANDIMAD
+273 VLWVNDIMEAD
-287 DEGVTVEREDNNPT
+287 GGAVEREDHNST

-320 VKQLIKTIKKWG
+320 VKQLIKTVKKWH

-340 HGVVQSFPLLQELST
+340 HGVVQSFPLLQEIST
-355 DKTNNIKVI
+355 DKTNNVKVI
-364 YGMEGYLFDEKID
+364 YGMEGYLFDTKID
-377 QSYHIIILAKNQ
+377 ESYHIIMLAKNQ

-417 VLNEYREGLILGS
+417 ILNEYREGLILGS

-443 KKLPYEELKKIADYY
+443 KKLPYEELKKIASYY
-458 DYLEIQPLTNNSFLV
+458 DYLEIQPLTNNQFLV
-473 REGYVPDDEGLR
+473 REGWVDGEEGLR
-485 DINRTILRIG
+485 DINRTILKLG

-531 QFQPDLYLRTT
+531 QFQPDLYFRTT
-542 DEMLEEFAYLGEE
+542 DEMLEEFSYLGEE

-564 PNKVNDMIGDV
+564 PNKVNDMIEDV

-588 AGSSEALKSMCYE
+588 AGSSEALKNMCYE
-601 KAHKIYGDPLPQIVE
+601 KAHRIYGDPLPKIVE
-616 DRLIEE
+616 DRLTEE

-661 FVATMSDVTEVN
+661 FVATMSDITEVN
-673 PLPPHYVCPN
+673 PLPPHYVCPH
-683 CQWSQFFTKG
+683 CQHSEFFTNG

-706 PHCGADLHK
+706 PKCGTLLHK

-782 AAARGMQVNDA
+782 AEAKGIKVNDA
-793 YVNSLVSG
+793 YINSLVSG
-801 CTGVKSTTGQHPG
+801 CTGIKNTTGQHPG

-865 DPTVIRMLEDMTGVD
+865 DPTVIRMLEDLTGIKATSV
-880 AKTIPFDDPATMSLF
+880 PFDDPETLSLF
-895 SSPKA
+895 SSTKA
-900 LGVTE
+900 LGLTP

-920 GTSFVRKMLVDTKPK
+920 GTTFVRQMLVDTKPQ

-956 AQDLITSGTVQ
+956 AQDLITSKTVP
-967 LKEAISTRD
+967 LKEAVSTRD
-976 DIMNYLIQHGIKPKT
+976 DIMNYLIEHGIKAKT

-1013 KTSNYEEELKEG
+1013 KTTDYEGELKTG
-1025 HIPQWFI
+1025 NIPQWFI

-1069 AAFFTIRAKAFKL
+1069 CAFFTIRAKAFKL
-1082 SAMIHGLEGQRQA
+1082 SAMIHGLDGQIRA
-1095 MKDIMAKG
+1095 MKEIASQG
-1103 KSATKIDMD
+1103 KSASKIDQD
-1112 LYSSLE
+1112 LYSALE
-1118 LAVEMSLRGYS
+1118 LAKEMSLRGIS
-1129 FMNVDISR
+1129 FMNVDINR
-1137 SDATRFTIC
+1137 SAAARFTIC
-1146 EGKILPPFTAIDGL
+1146 DGKILPPFTAIDGL
-1160 GVSVAEQIVS
+1160 GANVAEQIVA
-1170 ARSEAPFS
+1170 ARKDHAFT
-1178 SKADLKIRGK
+1178 SKADLKLRGK
-1188 VPQPALELMAEEG
+1188 VAQSLVDTMSEEG

>member
-1 MKVWHIVP
+1 MKLWHIVP
-9 KQELLIPLDA
+9 KNTLLVPVGGDRYVDIQ
-19 DHTVCVEEICVSPAE
+19 EICMVDGGSHWHVKSRTTWPVTDEEALKKVVAAYFSMAGTLDIANTASPE
-34 HAWQVRTQSDR
+34 
-45 AVADM
+45 
-50 TLLRRKV
+50 
-57 CSRLALTGKVDVVH
+57 GF
-71 QVMAIHH
+71 H
-78 GGDLPLAAAGD
+78 GGDMDLSD
-89 DEGLRSVANVYTD
+89 DTGLESIANVCD
-102 DLDGYDIPHEDCYDS
+102 DLEGYDIPHEDFYDFADADEEA
-117 LYEEDAELFDEDYKK
+117 LYDEDYKK
-132 ACKAA
+132 ACQVVAA
-137 CDGGSS
+137 EKNGSKPSHRKTSKGGEGAVSS
-143 RSSSAPAGGG
+143 DS
-153 GGAGASGDGG
+153 
-163 NGRVWYGKAFGGD
+163 RVWLGKAFAGD
-176 VTPITEI
+176 ITPINDVM
-183 LGEERNNVVIKGK
+183 GEERNDVIFKGK
-196 IVKLEFRELKSK
+196 IVKVEFRELKSK
-208 RILLS
+208 RILLL
-213 FQIADSTNGISARQF
+213 FQMADKTNGISAKKF
-228 LTVGNGGGKFR
+228 LDVGGSGNGKYRRKSLTQEEFDTL
-239 QKNAMSADEYAT
+239 KKKLSE
-251 FSQRMKVGAY
+251 GAY
-261 VRMRG
+261 VKVRG
-266 DVVYDTY
+266 NVQYDNY
-273 VNDYVFNANDIMAD
+273 QNDYLLNVNDIMEAAGD
-287 DEGVTVEREDNNPT
+287 TVEREDHNPT

-320 VKQLIKTIKKWG
+320 VKQLIKTIKKWN

-340 HGVVQSFPLLQELST
+340 HGVVQSFPLLQEIST

-364 YGMEGYLFDEKID
+364 YGMEGYLFDKNMDE
-377 QSYHIIILAKNQ
+377 SYHIIILAKNQ
-389 VGIRNLYKLVSISHL
+389 VGIRNLYRLVSISHL
-404 KYIYRGRPRIPRA
+404 KYIHRGRPRIPRA
-417 VLNEYREGLILGS
+417 VLSEYREGLILGS

-443 KKLPYEELKKIADYY
+443 KKLPYDELVKIASFY
-458 DYLEIQPLTNNSFLV
+458 DYLEIQPLTNNQFLV
-473 REGYVPDDEGLR
+473 REGWVNDDEGLR
-485 DINRTILRIG
+485 DINRTIIKIG
-495 DELGKMTVATC
+495 DQLGKLTVATC
-506 DAHFL
+506 DAHFM
-511 NPEDKIYREILM
+511 NKEDKIYREILM

-542 DEMLEEFAYLGEE
+542 DEMLKEFEYLGEE

-564 PNKVNDMIGDV
+564 TNKINEMIEDV

-588 AGSSEALKSMCYE
+588 AGSSEALKNMCYD
-601 KAHKIYGDPLPQIVE
+601 KAHRIYGDPLPQIVE
-616 DRLIEE
+616 DRLTEE

-661 FVATMSDVTEVN
+661 FVATMSDITEVN
-673 PLPPHYVCPN
+673 PLPPHYVCPK

-693 EVGGGFDLPDKKC
+693 EYGGGFDLPDKVC
-706 PHCGADLHK
+706 PHCGTPLHK

-772 KTAYGYVMKW
+772 KTAFGYVMKW
-782 AAARGMQVNDA
+782 ADQKGIKVNEA

-801 CTGVKSTTGQHPG
+801 CTGIKNTTGQHPG

-820 RDMDVHHF
+820 RDIDVHHF

-865 DPTVIRMLEDMTGVD
+865 DPTVIRMLEDYTGVS
-880 AKTIPFDDPATMSLF
+880 AKDVPFDDPATMSLF
-895 SSPKA
+895 SSTKA
-900 LGVTE
+900 LGLTPD
-905 EELGSKVGSLGIPEF
+905 ELGSKVGSLGIPEF
-920 GTSFVRKMLVDTKPK
+920 GTPFVRQMLVDTKPK

-956 AQDLITSGTVQ
+956 AQDLITSGTVP
-967 LKEAISTRD
+967 LKEAVSTRD

-1002 KGIDKLNKLGQ
+1002 KGIDKLNKAGQ
-1013 KTSNYEEELKEG
+1013 KTTDYEGELKEG

-1061 INYPLAYY
+1061 VNYPLAYY
-1069 AAFFTIRAKAFKL
+1069 CAFFTIRAKAFKL
-1082 SAMIHGLEGQRQA
+1082 SAMIHGLDGQVKA
-1095 MKDIMAKG
+1095 MKEIEAKG
-1103 KSATKIDMD
+1103 KSASKIEQD
-1112 LYSSLE
+1112 LYGALE
-1118 LAVEMSLRGYS
+1118 LAKEMSLRGFS
-1129 FMNVDISR
+1129 FLNVDINKSA
-1137 SDATRFTIC
+1137 ATKFII
-1146 EGKILPPFTAIDGL
+1146 EDGKILPPFTAVDGL
-1160 GVSVAEQIVS
+1160 GENVAEQIVA
-1170 ARSEAPFS
+1170 AREKGPFT
-1178 SKADLKIRGK
+1178 SKADLKMRGK
-1188 VPQPALELMAEEG
+1188 VGQTLIDLMSEEG

-1209 EQIDLFA
+1209 EQLDLFA

>member
-1 MKVWHIVP
+1 MKVWHIIP
-9 KQELLIPLDA
+9 KESVEIAVAPNQ
-19 DHTVCVEEICVSPAE
+19 HVCIEKISVLPA
-34 HAWQVRTQSDR
+34 AKKWKIQTQSASEISDTEALR
-45 AVADM
+45 KAVC
-50 TLLRRKV
+50 TQ
-57 CSRLALTGKVDVVH
+57 LALEGSVVVEH
-71 QVMAIHH
+71 RVAAIHH
-78 GGDLPLAAAGD
+78 GGDMPLSLCD
-89 DEGLRSVANVYTD
+89 DDPLRSVADITVD
-102 DLDGYDIPHEDCYDS
+102 DLEGYGIPHEDCYETIYDEDDS
-117 LYEEDAELFDEDYKK
+117 LYDEDYLK

-137 CDGGSS
+137 VE
-143 RSSSAPAGGG
+143 APSTKSEAK
-153 GGAGASGDGG
+153 GAE
-163 NGRVWYGKAFGGD
+163 NGPRKTNSRVWLGKDFSG
-176 VTPITEI
+176 TPVPINDI
-183 LGEERNNVVIKGK
+183 IGEERNDVVIKGK
-196 IVKLEFRELKSK
+196 LVKVEFRELKSK
-208 RILLS
+208 RILMT
-213 FQIADSTNGISARQF
+213 FQIADTGNGMTGRQF
-228 LTVGNGGGKFR
+228 LYVGGGNGNSKYR
-239 QKNAMSADEYAT
+239 RKNALTADDYAELT
-251 FSQRMKVGAY
+251 QRMKVGAY
-261 VRMRG
+261 VRIHG
-266 DVVYDTY
+266 DVIYDTY
-273 VNDYVFNANDIMAD
+273 VNDYVLNAADIMAD
-287 DEGVTVEREDNNPT
+287 EVETVEREDTNPT

-320 VKQLIKTIKKWG
+320 VKQLIKTIKKWR

-355 DKTNNIKVI
+355 DKTNNVKVI
-364 YGMEGYLFDEKID
+364 YGMEGYLFDDKID

-443 KKLPYEELKKIADYY
+443 KNLPYEELKKIAAYY
-458 DYLEIQPLTNNSFLV
+458 DYLEIQPLTNNQFLV
-473 REGYVPDDEGLR
+473 REGFVQDEEGLR
-485 DINRTILRIG
+485 NINRTILKLG

-542 DEMLEEFAYLGEE
+542 DEMLQEFAYLGEE

-564 PNKVNDMIGDV
+564 PNKVNDMIENV
-575 RPVPKET
+575 RPIPKET

-588 AGSSEALKSMCYE
+588 AGSSEALKDMCYD
-601 KAHKIYGDPLPQIVE
+601 KAHRIYGNPLPKVVE
-616 DRLIEE
+616 DRLEEE
-622 FTSILGHGFGVLYY
+622 FSSILGHGFGVLYY

-661 FVATMSDVTEVN
+661 FVATMSDITEVN
-673 PLPPHYVCPN
+673 PLPPHYVCPH
-683 CQWSQFFTKG
+683 CQHSEFFEKG
-693 EVGGGFDLPDKKC
+693 EVGGGFDLPDKACPKC
-706 PHCGADLHK
+706 GTNLHK

-782 AAARGMQVNDA
+782 AEARGIKVNDA

-865 DPTVIRMLEDMTGVD
+865 DPTVIRMLEDMTGVN
-880 AKTIPFDDPATMSLF
+880 AKDIPFDDPETMSLF
-895 SSPKA
+895 CTPKA
-900 LGVTE
+900 LGITA
-905 EELGSKVGSLGIPEF
+905 EELGSQVGSLGIPEF

-967 LKEAISTRD
+967 LKEAVSTRD

-1013 KTSNYEEELKEG
+1013 KTTDYEGELKEG

-1032 DSCHKIGYLFP
+1032 DSCQKIGYLFP

-1082 SAMIHGLEGQRQA
+1082 SAMIHGLEGQRKA
-1095 MKDIMAKG
+1095 MKDILAKG
-1103 KSATKIDMD
+1103 KSASKIDQD

-1118 LAVEMSLRGYS
+1118 LAVEMSLRGFS
-1129 FMNVDISR
+1129 FMNVDITR
-1137 SDATRFTIC
+1137 SDATKFTIC
-1146 EGKILPPFTAIDGL
+1146 DGKILPPFTAVDGL
-1160 GVSVAEQIVS
+1160 GENVAEQIVM
-1170 ARSEAPFS
+1170 ARRDAPFS
-1178 SKADLKIRGK
+1178 SKADLRIRGK
-1188 VPQPALELMAEEG
+1188 VNQSTIDLMAELG

>member
-9 KQELLIPLDA
+9 KQDIFVPL
-19 DHTVCVEEICVSPAE
+19 TSGQQVCVQEICAMNEGKHWHVI
-34 HAWQVRTQSDR
+34 TQAPQDVSDR
-45 AVADM
+45 E
-50 TLLRRKV
+50 LLRRQV
-57 CSRLALTGKVDVVH
+57 RQRLSLVGDVTVEH
-71 QVMAIHH
+71 TVTSVYH
-78 GGDLPLAAAGD
+78 GGDMPLTPCDAD
-89 DEGLRSVANVYTD
+89 PLQEIANVSMD
-102 DLDGYDIPHEDCYDS
+102 DMDGYGIPHEDIYETDDELYD
-117 LYEEDAELFDEDYKK
+117 DDYRK

-137 CDGGSS
+137 EGGEKPSRSAGGKTGGSS
-143 RSSSAPAGGG
+143 
-153 GGAGASGDGG
+153 GAGDDGVWLGKRFSGD
-163 NGRVWYGKAFGGD
+163 VL
-176 VTPITEI
+176 PINDI
-183 LGEERNNVVIKGK
+183 VGEERNDVIVKGK
-196 IVKLEFRELKSK
+196 IVKVEFRELKSK
-208 RILLS
+208 RILMT
-213 FQIADSTNGISARQF
+213 FQIADSGNGISARQF
-228 LTVGNGGGKFR
+228 LEVGGSGGGKYR
-239 QKNAMSADEYAT
+239 RKSALTADEYAVLT
-251 FSQRMKVGAY
+251 KRMSVGAF
-261 VRMRG
+261 VRIHG
-266 DVVYDTY
+266 DVIYDTY
-273 VNDYVFNANDIMAD
+273 VNDYVFSVKDMMAD
-287 DEGVTVEREDNNPT
+287 EGASVEREDHSET

-320 VKQLIKTIKKWG
+320 VKQLIKTVKKWG
-332 HPAIAVTD
+332 HPAVAVTD
-340 HGVVQSFPLLQELST
+340 HGVVQSFPLLQEIST

-364 YGMEGYLFDEKID
+364 YGMEGYLFDTAID
-377 QSYHIIILAKNQ
+377 HSYHIIILAKNQ
-389 VGIRNLYKLVSISHL
+389 VGIRNLYRLVSISHL

-443 KKLPYEELKKIADYY
+443 KKLPYEELKKIASYY
-458 DYLEIQPLTNNSFLV
+458 DYLEIQPLTNNQFLL
-473 REGYVPDDEGLR
+473 REGLVADEEGLR
-485 DINRTILRIG
+485 DINRTILRLG
-495 DELGKMTVATC
+495 DDLGKMTVATC

-531 QFQPDLYLRTT
+531 QYQPDLYLRTT
-542 DEMLEEFAYLGEE
+542 EEMLEEFSYLGED

-564 PNKVNDMIGDV
+564 PNKINDMIEDV

-588 AGSSEALKSMCYE
+588 AGSSEALKNMCYD
-601 KAHKIYGDPLPQIVE
+601 KAHQIYGDPLPKIVE
-616 DRLIEE
+616 DRLEEE

-661 FVATMSDVTEVN
+661 FVATMSDITEVN
-673 PLPPHYVCPN
+673 PLPPHYVCPH
-683 CQWSQFFTKG
+683 CQYSEFFTHG
-693 EVGGGFDLPDKKC
+693 EYGGGFDLPDKKC
-706 PHCGADLHK
+706 PKCGAQLHK

-782 AAARGMQVNDA
+782 AEARGLRVNDA

-865 DPTVIRMLEDMTGVD
+865 DPTVIRMLEDMTGVS
-880 AKTIPFDDPATMSLF
+880 AKTIPFDDPKTMSLF
-895 SSPKA
+895 CSPEA
-900 LGVTE
+900 LGVTAE
-905 EELGSKVGSLGIPEF
+905 DLGSKVGSLGIPEF
-920 GTSFVRKMLVDTKPK
+920 GTSFVRKMLVDTKPR

-956 AQDLITSGTVQ
+956 AQDLITSGTVP
-967 LKEAISTRD
+967 LKEAVSTRD

-1013 KTSNYEEELKEG
+1013 KTTNYEEELKEG

-1069 AAFFTIRAKAFKL
+1069 AAYFTIRAKAFKL
-1082 SAMIHGLEGQRQA
+1082 SAMIHGLEGQRKA
-1095 MKDIMAKG
+1095 MKDIAAKG
-1103 KSATKIDMD
+1103 KNATKIELD
-1112 LYSSLE
+1112 LYSALE

-1129 FMNVDISR
+1129 FLNVDIAK
-1137 SDATRFTIC
+1137 SDATKFTIC
-1146 EGKILPPFTAIDGL
+1146 DGKILPPFTAIDGL
-1160 GVSVAEQIVS
+1160 GESVAEQIVQ
-1170 ARSEAPFS
+1170 ARAEEPFS
-1178 SKADLKIRGK
+1178 SKADLRIRGK
-1188 VPQPALELMAEEG
+1188 VPQPAIELMAAEG

>member
-1 MKVWHIVP
+1 MNVWHIVP
-9 KQELLIPLDA
+9 KEELLVPISA
-19 DHTVCVEEICVSPAE
+19 HRKVRVEEICASLATKS
-34 HAWQVRTQSDR
+34 WRIRTQSEE
-45 AVADM
+45 AVGDM
-50 TLLRRKV
+50 DALTQCVRKH
-57 CSRLALTGKVDVVH
+57 LALDGDVKVEHEVVPLY
-71 QVMAIHH
+71 H
-78 GGDLPLAAAGD
+78 GGDIPLASFPD
-89 DEGLRSVANVYTD
+89 DDPLNSVANIDVEN
-102 DLDGYDIPHEDCYDS
+102 LEGYDIPHEDIYEDIYD
-117 LYEEDAELFDEDYKK
+117 DAEDILQDEEYKK

-137 CDGGSS
+137 EAGPKQ
-143 RSSSAPAGGG
+143 SSSG
-153 GGAGASGDGG
+153 SIV
-163 NGRVWYGKAFGGD
+163 NSKVWLGKSFTGD
-176 VTPITEI
+176 VIPINDV
-183 LGEERNNVVIKGK
+183 LGEERPNVIFRGK
-196 IVKLEFRELKSK
+196 VVQVEFRELKSK
-208 RILLS
+208 RILLT
-213 FQIADSTNGISARQF
+213 FQMADKTNGISAKKF
-228 LTVGNGGGKFR
+228 IDVAKGSGKYR
-239 QKNAMSADEYAT
+239 RRNSMTPEEYDWLVKNMQK
-251 FSQRMKVGAY
+251 GAFI
-261 VRMRG
+261 RARG
-266 DVVYDTY
+266 DVQYDTY
-273 VNDYVFNANDIMAD
+273 QNDYTLNVTDIMAD
-287 DEGVTVEREDNNPT
+287 QGDSIERQDNNPT

-320 VKQLIKTIKKWG
+320 VKQLIKTIKKWH

-340 HGVVQSFPLLQELST
+340 HGVVQSFPLLQEISR
-355 DKTNNIKVI
+355 DKTNNVKVI
-364 YGMEGYLFDEKID
+364 YGMEGYMFDDRID
-377 QSYHIIILAKNQ
+377 TSYHIIILAKNQ

-430 ACEAGELVRSMVQ
+430 ACEAGELIRSMVQ
-443 KKLPYEELKKIADYY
+443 KRLPYEELKKIAAYY
-458 DYLEIQPLTNNSFLV
+458 DYLEIQPITNNGFLV
-473 REGYVPDDEGLR
+473 REGYVKDDEGLR
-485 DINRTILRIG
+485 DINRTIVKLG
-495 DELGKMTVATC
+495 DDLGKMTCATC
-506 DAHFL
+506 DAHFM

-531 QFQPDLYLRTT
+531 QYQPELYLRTT
-542 DEMLEEFAYLGEE
+542 DEMLEEFSYLGED

-564 PNKVNDMIGDV
+564 PNKVNDMIEDV
-575 RPVPKET
+575 KPVPKET

-588 AGSSEALKSMCYE
+588 AGSSEALKHMCYK
-601 KAHKIYGDPLPQIVE
+601 KAHEIYGDPLPQIVA
-616 DRLIEE
+616 DRLDEE

-661 FVATMSDVTEVN
+661 FVATMSDITEVN
-673 PLPPHYVCPN
+673 PLPPHYVCPH
-683 CQWSQFFTKG
+683 CQYSEFFTHG

-706 PHCGADLHK
+706 PKCGHELHK

-782 AAARGMQVNDA
+782 AEKRGIKVNDA
-793 YVNSLVSG
+793 YVNSLVAG

-865 DPTVIRMLEDMTGVD
+865 DPTVIRMLEDLTGIK
-880 AKTIPFDDPATMSLF
+880 ATTIPFDDPETMSLF
-895 SSPKA
+895 SSTKA
-900 LGVTE
+900 LKLTPE
-905 EELGSKVGSLGIPEF
+905 QLGSKVGSLGIPEF
-920 GTSFVRKMLVDTKPK
+920 GTKFVRQMLVDTKPQ

-956 AQDLITSGTVQ
+956 AQDLITSGTVP

-976 DIMNYLIQHGIKPKT
+976 DIMNYLIQHNIKPKT

-1013 KTSNYEEELKEG
+1013 KTTDYEGELKEG

-1049 YVMMAFRIAWFK
+1049 YVMMAFRIAWYK

-1069 AAFFTIRAKAFKL
+1069 AAYFTIRAKAFKL
-1082 SAMIHGLEGQRQA
+1082 SVMVGGLETQQQA
-1095 MKDIMAKG
+1095 MKEIAAKG
-1103 KSATKIDMD
+1103 KSASKIEQD
-1112 LYSSLE
+1112 LYSALE

-1129 FMNVDISR
+1129 FTNIDLRYSA
-1137 SDATRFTIC
+1137 ATKFTIF

-1160 GVSVAEQIVS
+1160 GESVAEQIVA
-1170 ARSEAPFS
+1170 ARKEQPFS
-1178 SKADLKIRGK
+1178 SKADLRMRGK
-1188 VPQPALELMAEEG
+1188 VGQTLIDAMAEAG

>member
-1 MKVWHIVP
+1 MKVWHIIP
-9 KQELLIPLDA
+9 KHDVEIPFD
-19 DHTVCVEEICVSPAE
+19 DQHPVCIEEICAFPTGKK
-34 HAWQVRTQSDR
+34 WKVRTQS
-45 AVADM
+45 AYEISDM
-50 TLLRRKV
+50 NKLRQAV
-57 CSRLALTGKVDVVH
+57 CSKLALAGDVDVEH
-71 QVMAIHH
+71 QVVTVHH
-78 GGDLPLAAAGD
+78 GGDIPLTLCD
-89 DEGLRSVANVYTD
+89 DDPLRSVVDVSVD
-102 DLDGYDIPHEDCYDS
+102 DMDGYDIPHEDCYDS
-117 LYEEDAELFDEDYKK
+117 IYEEDDALYDEDYRK

-137 CDGGSS
+137 EEGSVKKSSSKGSGTGGN
-143 RSSSAPAGGG
+143 SSSAD
-153 GGAGASGDGG
+153 S
-163 NGRVWYGKAFGGD
+163 RVWFGKSFHGE
-176 VTPITEI
+176 VLPINDI
-183 LGEERNNVVIKGK
+183 LGEERNDVIIKGK
-196 IVKLEFRELKSK
+196 IVKIEFRELKSK
-208 RILLS
+208 RILMS
-213 FQIADSTNGISARQF
+213 FQIADTGNGISGRQF
-228 LTVGNGGGKFR
+228 LEVGGNG
-239 QKNAMSADEYAT
+239 NASKYRRKSVLSSEDYDLLVK
-251 FSQRMKVGAY
+251 RMAVGAY
-261 VRMRG
+261 VRIHG
-266 DVVYDTY
+266 DVIYDTY
-273 VNDYVFNANDIMAD
+273 VNDYVFSAKDIMEEEA
-287 DEGVTVEREDNNPT
+287 ETVEREDNNPT

-320 VKQLIKTIKKWG
+320 VKKLIKTVKKWH

-340 HGVVQSFPLLQELST
+340 HGVVQSFPLLQEIST
-355 DKTNNIKVI
+355 DKTNNVKVI

-443 KKLPYEELKKIADYY
+443 KKLPYEELKKIASYY
-458 DYLEIQPLTNNSFLV
+458 DYLEIQPLTNNQFLV
-473 REGYVPDDEGLR
+473 REGLVADEEGLR
-485 DINRTILRIG
+485 DINRTILKLG

-542 DEMLEEFAYLGEE
+542 DEMLKEFAYLGEE

-564 PNKVNDMIGDV
+564 PNKVNEMIEDV

-588 AGSSEALKSMCYE
+588 AGSSEALKNMCYE
-601 KAHKIYGDPLPQIVE
+601 KAHRIYGDPLPKIVE
-616 DRLIEE
+616 DRLEEE

-661 FVATMSDVTEVN
+661 FVATMSDITEVN
-673 PLPPHYVCPN
+673 PLPPHYVCPH
-683 CQWSQFFTKG
+683 CQYSEFFTHG

-706 PHCGADLHK
+706 PKCGTPLHK

-782 AAARGMQVNDA
+782 AEARGIRVNDA

-880 AKTIPFDDPATMSLF
+880 AKTIPFDDPETMSLF
-895 SSPKA
+895 CSPKA
-900 LGVTE
+900 LGVTA

-920 GTSFVRKMLVDTKPK
+920 GTTFVRKMLVDTKPK

-967 LKEAISTRD
+967 LKEAVSTRD

-1013 KTSNYEEELKEG
+1013 KTTDYEGELKAG

-1082 SAMIHGLEGQRQA
+1082 SAMIHGLEGQRKA
-1095 MKDIMAKG
+1095 MKEILAKG
-1103 KSATKIDMD
+1103 KSATKIDQD

-1129 FMNVDISR
+1129 FMNVDIGR
-1137 SDATRFTIC
+1137 SAATKFTIC
-1146 EGKILPPFTAIDGL
+1146 DGKILPPFTAVDGL
-1160 GVSVAEQIVS
+1160 GENVAEQIVA
-1170 ARSEAPFS
+1170 AREDAPFS
-1178 SKADLKIRGK
+1178 SKADLRMRGK
-1188 VPQPALELMAEEG
+1188 VNQSTVDLMAEEG